1 MREVPVIE
9 PELYTQTN
17 PTLRFLA
24 RDSKDHS
31 LLWFIGWA

>member
-9 PELYTQTN
+9 RELYTQTN

-24 RDSKDHS
+24 RDSKDPVIALMPFS
-31 LLWFIGWA
+31 